1 MQKEGNI
8 RKSNEVLHQASQVP
22 FRMLDDSLSIWRRWI
37 EMLLEEKFYEDALRV
52 VKQVLFR
59 KKHELDPKTKN
70 SD

>member
-1 MQKEGNI
+1 
-8 RKSNEVLHQASQVP
+8 
-22 FRMLDDSLSIWRRWI
+22 MLDDSLSIWRRWI

-59 KKHELDPKTKN
+59 KKNELDPKTKS

>member
-1 MQKEGNI
+1 
-8 RKSNEVLHQASQVP
+8 
-22 FRMLDDSLSIWRRWI
+22 MLDDSLSIWRRWI

-59 KKHELDPKTKN
+59 KKNELDPKTKN